1 MLGGFSVHKD
11 ARPLALP
18 PSSQRVVALVAL
30 KRQAVHRL
38 WVSSTLWPYSP
49 PEKAAASLRSALW
62 RLRPLGAAPLVQVE
76 PQYLALADH
85 VEVDWYAAVKL
96 TAELLREGPRRTADP
111 VLITN
116 LLPLLRAGDLLE
128 GWKDEWCTEER
139 GRYRSMR
146 TTALDVLS
154 PNAERQ
160 VGHHPGGSFRSSH
173 RLRSGPDDSGP
184 QDSDDR
190 GER

>member
-1 MLGGFSVHKD
+1 MLGGFGVHKD

-38 WVSSTLWPYSP
+38 WVSSMLWPYSS

-62 RLRPLGAAPLVQVE
+62 RLRPSGAAALVQVE
-76 PQYLALADH
+76 PHSLALADH
-85 VEVDWYAAVKL
+85 VQVDWYAALKL
-96 TAELLREGPRRTADP
+96 TEELLREGRAAD
-111 VLITN
+111 LARFAD

-128 GWKDEWCTEER
+128 GWKDEWCSQER
-139 GRYRSMR
+139 ARYRSMR
-146 TTALDVLS
+146 TTAFDVLS
-154 PNAERQ
+154 PDVEKQ
-160 VGHHPGGSFRSSH
+160 VGHHPCGSLRSSH
-173 RLRSGPDDSGP
+173 RLWSSRDDSGP
-184 QDSDDR
+184 ENNDDP